1 MYNDIGGMEKKR
13 ILIVDDEPD
22 LCDIVQF
29 NLEASGMEVQ
39 AVYSAEEALALNL
52 SQFDLLLLD
61 VMLPGISGFELA
73 AKLREK
79 PLTAQL
85 PVIFLTARD
94 AEADT
99 LCGFGLGADDYVSKP
114 FSVKELVAR
123 VKAVLSRVAN
133 RTSVIRHEGLVM
145 DMMRKQAT
153 IDGVELMLTRTEF
166 DLLWLM
172 MQHRGKVFTRQQLL
186 EQVWP
191 SDVVVSERTV
201 DVNVTRLRK
210 KLGRYGD
217 CLCTRQGYGYYFKG

>member
-1 MYNDIGGMEKKR
+1 MEKKR

-210 KLGRYGD
+210 KMGRYGD

>member
-1 MYNDIGGMEKKR
+1 MEKKR

-186 EQVWP
+186 EPVWP

-210 KLGRYGD
+210 KMGRYGD